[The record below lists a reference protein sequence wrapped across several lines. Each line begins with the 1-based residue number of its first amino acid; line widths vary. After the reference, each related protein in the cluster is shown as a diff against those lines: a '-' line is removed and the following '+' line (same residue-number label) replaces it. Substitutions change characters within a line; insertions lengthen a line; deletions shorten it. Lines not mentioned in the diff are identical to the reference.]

1 LGSKPSPTTKK
12 KDALK
17 TKHPGMKTLGY
28 KPSPTT
34 KKKDAL
40 KIEHPG
46 MKTLDSE
53 SRSGKK
59 SWAQT
64 EMVL

>member
-1 LGSKPSPTTKK
+1 
-12 KDALK
+12 
-17 TKHPGMKTLGY
+17 MKTLGY

>member
-1 LGSKPSPTTKK
+1 LRFEPSPRRERRAQNSPKEEN
-12 KDALK
+12 
-17 TKHPGMKTLGY
+17 MGY

-40 KIEHPG
+40 KTEHPG
-46 MKTLDSE
+46 MKTLDSK
-53 SRSGKK
+53 SKSGKK